1 MDVKIV
7 TDSTCDLPAEVAK
20 NHDITVI
27 PCYINLKERSYQDGV
42 DMSRQEFYERL
53 PTFNPLPTTSA
64 PGSESFSSVYRRL
77 AAQGAR
83 AVISIHVSSTW
94 SSVAN
99 VASLAAREIKEIPVA
114 VIDSGQVSLGL
125 GLITLAAARAAQAG
139 RSLAEIKEMV
149 TGMLPRVWIYAALDT
164 LEYLQRGGRVSRLM
178 SSLGSLL
185 QIKPVL
191 RIHSGVIEVE
201 KMRTFSKAVQR
212 VVDRVRELGPL
223 EQLSFVHAHT
233 LEKLDSLRRQAQAL
247 FPVGTSE
254 TQANPP
260 LVGEVTPAIGVHAG
274 PGAVGLVGV
283 TAP

>member
-7 TDSTCDLPAEVAK
+7 TDSTCDLPVEVAK

-64 PGSESFSSVYRRL
+64 PGSESFSSVYRHL

-139 RSLAEIKEMV
+139 RSLAEIKEIV
-149 TGMLPRVWIYAALDT
+149 TGMLPRVWVYAALDT
-164 LEYLQRGGRVSRLM
+164 LTYLQRGGRVSRLM

-191 RIHSGVIEVE
+191 RIHNGVIEIE
-201 KMRTFSKAVQR
+201 KMRTFGKAVQR

-223 EQLSFVHAHT
+223 EQLSYVHSHAI
-233 LEKLDSLRRQAQAL
+233 EKLENLRRQAQSL
-247 FPVGTSE
+247 FPNGDPSN
-254 TQANPP
+254 AP
-260 LVGEVTPAIGVHAG
+260 LIGEVTPAIGVHAG

>member
-1 MDVKIV
+1 M
-7 TDSTCDLPAEVAK
+7 LP
-20 NHDITVI
+20 
-27 PCYINLKERSYQDGV
+27 
-42 DMSRQEFYERL
+42 
-53 PTFNPLPTTSA
+53 
-64 PGSESFSSVYRRL
+64 RRL

-94 SSVAN
+94 SSVLN
-99 VASLAAREIKEIPVA
+99 VASLATREIKEIPVT

-139 RSLAEIKEMV
+139 RSLAEIEELV
-149 TGMLPRVWIYAALDT
+149 TGMLPRVWVYAALDT

-201 KMRTFSKAVQR
+201 KMRTFGKAVQR